1 MRRPIALVIAAGL
14 LPIIALS
21 GAFGIIT
28 LRAERVAVR
37 NGADAATRAIAT
49 LASVKLTDGMH
60 EVNMIAQSPAFDG
73 SIDDK
78 RFRTLAMR
86 LQHAQANWR
95 FLSVADPSGRR
106 LLDVPEPIGGQEG
119 GPVIDMASLRQA
131 VATRRPVVGNIM
143 RGPLGNYAFAIRA
156 PVIRDGQVRYVVS
169 AVIPA
174 QAATRL
180 LKFRELPPGWRVGLL
195 DGTGRV
201 IASTTTDPEVIG
213 SVASEAGRAARRS
226 GRTGFYDVT
235 RSDGSAAIAIWQPIA
250 GTNWS
255 AHLSVPVA
263 AYAPATTRAWTL
275 LGMVMIICVALVAAL
290 TRLLVNE
297 LRQLQARETAAVQHQ
312 RLEALGRL
320 TGGVAHD
327 FNNLLQ
333 PVMGGLDL
341 LSRRVQGDEKAL
353 GYIALAMTSAERAR
367 SLVAR
372 LLSFSR
378 QQPLTSAPVD
388 VGRMLSD
395 IEHLLERS
403 ISPATLEVKIAEGL
417 PLIQADAS
425 QLELA
430 ILNLAINARDAM
442 PDGGTVAIAAAI
454 IDVTKADDLASGRYV
469 AISVTDTGTGMD
481 AATIRHAIDPFFT
494 TKPADKG
501 TGLGLS
507 MVHGFAVQS
516 GGALRLSSTPG
527 VGTKASIVLPLAVD
541 QAPLTV
547 PSTGDVP
554 EGKAHILLVDDDV
567 QVRRAVSEM
576 LRDAGHRVAEAE
588 SVDKALGILGNG
600 DRFDIVVTDYLMP
613 DRNGGQLIAE
623 LGRLA
628 PSLPVL
634 MITGH
639 DSLTSEVPDTVPR
652 LVKPFRAGEL
662 LAKVHGLLDGKQPLV
677 EA

>member
-1 MRRPIALVIAAGL
+1 MRRSIALVTAAGL

-28 LRAERVAVR
+28 LRSERAAIR

-73 SIDDK
+73 PIDDE
-78 RFRTLAMR
+78 RFRLLATR
-86 LQHAQANWR
+86 LQHSQANWR
-95 FLSVADPSGRR
+95 FLSVANPSGKR
-106 LLDVPEPIGGQEG
+106 LLDVPNPIGGQEG
-119 GPVIDMASLRQA
+119 GPVIDMASLKKT
-131 VATRRPVVGNIM
+131 VATRKPVIGDIM
-143 RGPLGNYAFAIRA
+143 RGRLGNYAFAIRA
-156 PVIRDGQVRYVVS
+156 PVIGDGQVRYVVS
-169 AVIPA
+169 AVVPA
-174 QAATRL
+174 QSATRL
-180 LKFRELPPGWRVGLL
+180 LQFRTLPAGWRAALL
-195 DGTGRV
+195 DGNGRV
-201 IASTTTDPEVIG
+201 IASTTADPKIIG
-213 SVASEAGRAARRS
+213 SVASEEGRAAKRS
-226 GRTGFYDVT
+226 GKTGFYDVM
-235 RSDGSAAIAIWQPIA
+235 RSDGSAAIATWQPIA
-250 GTNWS
+250 GTDWS

-263 AYAPATTRAWTL
+263 AYASATTGAWTL
-275 LGMVMIICVALVAAL
+275 LGMVIITCVALVAVLA
-290 TRLLVNE
+290 RLLANE
-297 LRQLQARETAAVQHQ
+297 LHQFQARETAAVQHQ

-341 LSRRVQGDEKAL
+341 LARRLQGDEKAQ

-367 SLVAR
+367 ALVAR
-372 LLSFSR
+372 LLAFSR
-378 QQPLTSAPVD
+378 QQPLASAPVN
-388 VGRMLSD
+388 VSHMLSD

-403 ISPATLEVKIAEGL
+403 ISPASLEVEIAEDL
-417 PLIQADAS
+417 PLVQADAS

-442 PDGGTVAIAAAI
+442 PDGGTVAIAASI
-454 IDVTKADDLASGRYV
+454 MDVAKAEDLASGRYV
-469 AISVTDTGTGMD
+469 AISVSDTGTGMD

-516 GGALRLSSTPG
+516 GGALRLSSTVG
-527 VGTKASIVLPLAVD
+527 VGTKAVIVLPLALD
-541 QAPLTV
+541 QTPLKAP
-547 PSTGDVP
+547 SASKVP
-554 EGKAHILLVDDDV
+554 EAKAHILLVDDDV

-576 LRDAGHRVAEAE
+576 LRDAGHSVAEAE
-588 SVDKALGILGNG
+588 SVDRALAILG
-600 DRFDIVVTDYLMP
+600 DSTQFDIVVTDYLMP
-613 DRNGGQLIAE
+613 ERNGGQLIAE

-628 PSLPVL
+628 PSLPIL

-639 DSLTSEVPDTVPR
+639 DSLTGDVPDSVPR
-652 LVKPFRAGEL
+652 LVKPFRASEL
-662 LAKVHGLLDGKQPLV
+662 LAKVHALLDSQRPPVG
-677 EA
+677 A